1 MQRYVFKELKKYVGQ
16 KILLLS
22 GPRQVGKTTLS
33 KVLFSNFDYYNFD
46 RLSDRKKIMAEEWN
60 READIIILDEI
71 HKMKKWKQWLKGI
84 YDTEVKKNFFV
95 TGSARLDTH
104 RKVGDSLA
112 GRYFQYRLM
121 PFCLKELAQNK
132 YHNPHDNLNDLLMLS
147 GFPEPLFSNSESFY
161 KKWRKT
167 HLDIIVRQ
175 DIAEIEAV
183 KKIADLE
190 FLIELMKSRVGS
202 ILSYNSLREDLLTDD
217 KTIKRWLTIFENSY
231 LVFKITPYSKS
242 ILHSTKKAPKYYFY
256 DFPRIEDS
264 GARLENLVALSLLKE
279 IYYINDSEGEDYV
292 LHFLRDKDQNEVDFL
307 ITKNKK
313 PILAIE
319 VKTSSVE
326 ISSGFKKL
334 TNQLLLHFPELKR
347 IQLVKNLEREFSS
360 KDGIRVLNLEKYL
373 SNLKLK

>member
-1 MQRYVFKELKKYVGQ
+1 MERYLYKEIKKYVGK
-16 KILLLS
+16 KIILLS

-33 KVLFSNFDYYNFD
+33 KILYKNFDYFNFD
-46 RLSDRKKIMAEEWN
+46 RAIDRKRLLAEEWN
-60 READIIILDEI
+60 REVDLIIFDEI

-84 YDTEVKKNFFV
+84 YDTEARKNFLV

-104 RKVGDSLA
+104 RKVGDSMA

-121 PFCLKELAQNK
+121 PFCLKELAQNQFN
-132 YHNPHDNLNDLLMLS
+132 NPKDNLNNLLKLS

-161 KKWRKT
+161 KKWRKS

-175 DIAEIEAV
+175 DIAEIETI
-183 KKIADLE
+183 KRITDLE
-190 FLIELMKSRVGS
+190 FLIELMKTKVGS
-202 ILSYNSLREDLLTDD
+202 TLSHNSLREDLLTDD

-231 LVFKITPYSKS
+231 LLFKITPYSKN

-256 DFPRIEDS
+256 DFPRVEES

-279 IYYINDSEGEDYV
+279 IYFLNDTEGEEYN

-307 ITKNKK
+307 ITKNNT
-313 PILAIE
+313 PLIAFE
-319 VKTSSVE
+319 VKSSDVQ

-334 TNQLLLHFPELKR
+334 TNQLLSHYPELER
-347 IQLVKNLEREFSS
+347 IQLVKNLNRDFST
-360 KDGIRVLNLEKYL
+360 KDGIKIKNLEKFL
-373 SNLKLK
+373 TNLKLT

>member
-1 MQRYVFKELKKYVGQ
+1 MERYLYKELKKYVGK

-33 KVLFSNFDYYNFD
+33 KIIFPNFDYFNFD
-46 RLSDRKKIMAEEWN
+46 RLSDRKKLLAEEWN
-60 READIIILDEI
+60 READLIIFDEI

-84 YDTEVKKNFFV
+84 YDTEAKRNFLV

-104 RKVGDSLA
+104 RKVGDSMA

-132 YHNPHDNLNDLLMLS
+132 YHNPKDNLNDLLKLS

-161 KKWRKT
+161 KKWRKS

-175 DIAEIEAV
+175 DITELETV
-183 KKIADLE
+183 KRITDLE
-190 FLIELMKSRVGS
+190 FLIELMKSKVGS

-231 LVFKITPYSKS
+231 LLFKITPFSKN

-256 DFPRIEDS
+256 DFPRIEDK
-264 GARLENLVALSLLKE
+264 GTRLENLVALSLLKE
-279 IYYINDSEGEDYV
+279 IYFLNDTEGEDYS
-292 LHFLRDKDQNEVDFL
+292 LHFLRDKDHHEVDFL
-307 ITKNKK
+307 IAKNKR

-319 VKTSSVE
+319 VKTRDVE
-326 ISSGFKKL
+326 ISAGFKKL
-334 TNQLLLHFPELKR
+334 TNQLLNHFPELKR
-347 IQLVKNLEREFSS
+347 IQLVKNLERDFSN
-360 KDGIRVLNLEKYL
+360 KEGIKVMNLEKYL
-373 SNLKLK
+373 SNLKFT

>member
-1 MQRYVFKELKKYVGQ
+1 MQRYLFKELKKYVGK
-16 KILLLS
+16 KILLIS

-33 KVLFSNFDYYNFD
+33 RTLFPNYDYFNFD
-46 RLSDRKKIMAEEWN
+46 RLNDRKKLMAEEWN
-60 READIIILDEI
+60 READLIIFDEL

-84 YDTEVKKNFFV
+84 YDTEAKKNFLV

-104 RKVGDSLA
+104 RKVGDSMA

-132 YHNPHDNLNDLLMLS
+132 HHNPKDNLNDLLKLS
-147 GFPEPLFSNSESFY
+147 GFPEPLFSSSESFY
-161 KKWRKT
+161 KKWRKS

-175 DIAEIEAV
+175 DIAEIETV
-183 KKIADLE
+183 KRITDLE
-190 FLIELMKSRVGS
+190 FLIELMKTKVGS
-202 ILSYNSLREDLLTDD
+202 ILSYNSLREDLMTDD

-231 LVFKITPYSKS
+231 LLFKITPFSKN

-256 DFPRIEDS
+256 DFPRIDNY

-279 IYYINDSEGEDYV
+279 IYLLNDTEGEDYG
-292 LHFLRDKDQNEVDFL
+292 LHFLRDKDHNEVDFL

-319 VKTSSVE
+319 VKTSDVE

-334 TNQLLLHFPELKR
+334 TNQLLVHFPELKR
-347 IQLVKNLEREFSS
+347 IQLVKNLERDFSN
-360 KDGIRVLNLEKYL
+360 KEGVKILNLEKYL
-373 SNLKLK
+373 SSLKLT

>member
-1 MQRYVFKELKKYVGQ
+1 MERYLYKEINKYVGK
-16 KILLLS
+16 KIILLS

-33 KVLFSNFDYYNFD
+33 KILYKNFDYLNFD
-46 RLSDRKKIMAEEWN
+46 RAIDRKRLLAEEWN
-60 READIIILDEI
+60 REVDLIIFDEI

-84 YDTEVKKNFFV
+84 YDTEARKNFLV

-104 RKVGDSLA
+104 RKVGDSMA

-132 YHNPHDNLNDLLMLS
+132 FNNPKENLDNLLKLS

-161 KKWRKT
+161 KKWRKS

-175 DIAEIEAV
+175 DIAEIETI
-183 KKIADLE
+183 KRITDLE
-190 FLIELMKSRVGS
+190 FLIELMKTKVGS
-202 ILSYNSLREDLLTDD
+202 TLSYNSLREDLLTDD

-231 LVFKITPYSKS
+231 LLFKITPFSKN

-256 DFPRIEDS
+256 DFPRIEES

-279 IYYINDSEGEDYV
+279 IHFLNDTKGEEYD

-307 ITKNKK
+307 ITKNKI
-313 PILAIE
+313 PLIAFE
-319 VKTSSVE
+319 VKSSDVQ

-334 TNQLLLHFPELKR
+334 TNQLLTHYPELER
-347 IQLVKNLEREFSS
+347 IQLVKNLDRDFST
-360 KDGIRVLNLEKYL
+360 KDGIKIKNLEKFL
-373 SNLKLK
+373 TNFKLN

>member
-1 MQRYVFKELKKYVGQ
+1 MQRYLYKELKNHVGK

-33 KVLFSNFDYYNFD
+33 KVIYKNFDYFNFD
-46 RLSDRKKIMAEEWN
+46 RLADRKKLQAEEWN
-60 READIIILDEI
+60 READLIIFDEI

-84 YDTEVKKNFFV
+84 YDTEIKKNFLV

-104 RKVGDSLA
+104 KKVGDSMA

-121 PFCLKELAQNK
+121 PLCLKELAQNK
-132 YHNPHDNLNDLLMLS
+132 YNEPRKNLNDLLERS
-147 GFPEPLFSNSESFY
+147 GFPEPFFSKSESFY

-167 HLDIIVRQ
+167 HLDIIVKQ
-175 DIAEIEAV
+175 DIAEIETV
-183 KKIADLE
+183 KRITDLE
-190 FLIELMKSRVGS
+190 FLIELMKNKIGS
-202 ILSYNSLREDLLTDD
+202 ILSYKSLCEDLMTDD

-231 LVFKITPYSKS
+231 LLFKITPFSKN

-256 DFPRIEDS
+256 DFPRIEDN

-279 IYYINDSEGEDYV
+279 IYFKNDTEGEDYS

-307 ITKNKK
+307 IAKNKR

-319 VKTSSVE
+319 VKTSNTE

-334 TNQLLLHFPELKR
+334 TNQLLVNFPDMKR
-347 IQLVKNLEREFSS
+347 IQLVKHLDRDFSNKEGVKVQNLE
-360 KDGIRVLNLEKYL
+360 NYL
-373 SNLKLK
+373 SAFKLT

>member
-1 MQRYVFKELKKYVGQ
+1 MQRYLYKELKKYVGK

-33 KVLFSNFDYYNFD
+33 KALFENYDYFNFD
-46 RLSDRKKIMAEEWN
+46 RLSDRKKLIAEEWN
-60 READIIILDEI
+60 RETDLIIFDEI

-84 YDTEVKKNFFV
+84 YDTELKKNFLV

-104 RKVGDSLA
+104 RKVGDSMA

-132 YHNPHDNLNDLLMLS
+132 YQTPKDNLNDLLKLS

-161 KKWRKT
+161 KKWRKS

-183 KKIADLE
+183 KRITDLE
-190 FLIELMKSRVGS
+190 FLIELMKSKVGS

-231 LVFKITPYSKS
+231 LLFKITPFSKS
-242 ILHSTKKAPKYYFY
+242 ILHSTKKAPKFYFY
-256 DFPRIEDS
+256 DFPRIEDN

-279 IYYINDSEGEDYV
+279 IYFLNDTEGEDFN

-313 PILAIE
+313 PIMAIE
-319 VKTSSVE
+319 VKTSDVE
-326 ISSGFKKL
+326 ISPGFKKL
-334 TNQLLLHFPELKR
+334 TNQILVQFPELKR
-347 IQLVKNLEREFSS
+347 IQLVKNLEREFSN
-360 KDGIRVLNLEKYL
+360 KEGIKVLNLEKYL
-373 SNLKLK
+373 STLKFA

>member
-1 MQRYVFKELKKYVGQ
+1 MERYLYKELKKYVGK

-33 KVLFSNFDYYNFD
+33 KTIFTNFDYFNYD
-46 RLSDRKKIMAEEWN
+46 RSSDRKKLLAEEWN
-60 READIIILDEI
+60 RDVDLIIFDEI

-84 YDTEVKKNFFV
+84 YDTEDKRNFLV

-104 RKVGDSLA
+104 RKVGDSMA

-132 YHNPHDNLNDLLMLS
+132 YQNPKDNLNDLLKLS
-147 GFPEPLFSNSESFY
+147 GFPEPLFNSSESFY
-161 KKWRKT
+161 KKWRKS

-175 DIAEIEAV
+175 DIAEVETV
-183 KKIADLE
+183 KRISDLE
-190 FLIELMKSRVGS
+190 FLIELMKSKVGS
-202 ILSYNSLREDLLTDD
+202 ILSYNSLREDLMNDD

-231 LVFKITPYSKS
+231 LLFKITPFSKN

-256 DFPRIEDS
+256 DFPRIENT

-279 IYYINDSEGEDYV
+279 IYYLNDTEGEDYS
-292 LHFLRDKDQNEVDFL
+292 LHFLRDKDHNEVDFL
-307 ITKNKK
+307 IAKNKR

-319 VKTSSVE
+319 VKTSDIE
-326 ISSGFKKL
+326 IGSGFKKL
-334 TNQLLLHFPELKR
+334 TSQLLIHFPELKR
-347 IQLVKNLEREFSS
+347 IQLVKNLDRDFSN
-360 KDGIRVLNLEKYL
+360 KEGIKVQNLEKYL
-373 SNLKLK
+373 SSLKLS